1 MKRIEELAYN
11 TVINYISTIEN
22 EQQKETAIKMTYDFY
37 KFGIFKAKTKAE
49 LLKYIDKRF

>member
-11 TVINYISTIEN
+11 NVMNYISTIEN
-22 EQQKETAIKMTYDFY
+22 EKQKKDAIKMVYDFY

-49 LLKYIDKRF
+49 LLKYIDKRC

>member
-22 EQQKETAIKMTYDFY
+22 EQQKETAIKMAYDFY

-49 LLKYIDKRF
+49 LLNYIDKRF

>member
-22 EQQKETAIKMTYDFY
+22 EQQKETGIKMIYDFY
-37 KFGIFKAKTKAE
+37 KFGIFKSKTKVE
-49 LLKYIDKRF
+49 LLKYIDKRC

>member
-22 EQQKETAIKMTYDFY
+22 EQQKETAIKMAYDFY
-37 KFGIFKAKTKAE
+37 KFGIFSCVTKTQ
-49 LLKYIDKRF
+49 LLRYIDKRF